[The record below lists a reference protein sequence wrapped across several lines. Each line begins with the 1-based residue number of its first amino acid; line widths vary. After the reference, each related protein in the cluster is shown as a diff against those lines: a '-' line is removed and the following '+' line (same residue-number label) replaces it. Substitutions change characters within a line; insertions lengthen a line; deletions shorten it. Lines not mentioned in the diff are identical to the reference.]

1 MDREIVLAILAI
13 APQLIVLGIVAIA
26 GARYREQISRALGS
40 RVTSVSV
47 LGFKMDLSA
56 AAVDDAVAS
65 RTKPDGGSSGSPVAD
80 RLASSKA
87 ASSSA
92 QVVQRAHRMAPHLQG
107 RTILWVDDQPTGNRI
122 ERRLLRQMGVFVET
136 VTSNDQAMTVLN
148 DPAESISLVISDI
161 QRASGPSGLDLV
173 QSLAVRPG
181 HPSIV
186 LYIGKRDD
194 QRPLPPGA
202 FGLADRP
209 DELLNLVM
217 DALDRMPEIT

>member
-1 MDREIVLAILAI
+1 
-13 APQLIVLGIVAIA
+13 
-26 GARYREQISRALGS
+26 
-40 RVTSVSV
+40 
-47 LGFKMDLSA
+47 
-56 AAVDDAVAS
+56 
-65 RTKPDGGSSGSPVAD
+65 
-80 RLASSKA
+80 
-87 ASSSA
+87 
-92 QVVQRAHRMAPHLQG
+92 MAPHLQG

-136 VTSNDQAMTVLN
+136 VTSNDQAMTVLT

-173 QSLAVRPG
+173 KSLAARPG
-181 HPSIV
+181 HPSII
-186 LYIGKRDD
+186 LYIGRRDD
-194 QRPLPPGA
+194 NRPLPTGA